1 MAYSFVVT
9 TLDALIRRVAIDY
22 LRFGYCRY
30 VVRHIPLDKEPNL
43 VDAKLI
49 QTYNITQDRMVRL
62 RRKQKGL
69 ANVVYVRQGHRFILL
84 ATEGT
89 HPTFD
94 RICWR
99 DLRVA
104 PLHLACYSI
113 GVKAEKPCVRVAR
126 HTWKPIEEY
135 FLSIALRPTPEVK
148 AKINNLRFYSFPGVI
163 RQKLKLVKAVNQRRK
178 KAHLPR
184 VELTLKAGYNKQ
196 KRATT
201 KPAMKACRAAPKHR

>member
-1 MAYSFVVT
+1 MAYSFVVP

-22 LRFGYCRY
+22 VRFGYYRY
-30 VVRHIPLDKEPNL
+30 VIRHIPLDKDPNV
-43 VDAKLI
+43 VDVKLI
-49 QTYNITQDRMVRL
+49 QTYIITQDRMVRL
-62 RRKQKGL
+62 RRKQKGF

-89 HPTFD
+89 HPAFD

-99 DLRVA
+99 DIRVA

-126 HTWKPIEEY
+126 FTWKPIETY
-135 FLSIALRPTPEVK
+135 FLSIALRPTPEVE

-163 RQKLKLVKAVNQRRK
+163 RQKLKLVKAINQRRK

-184 VELTLKAGYNKQ
+184 VELKFKKVFKTDREAL
-196 KRATT
+196 T
-201 KPAMKACRAAPKHR
+201 HR